1 METIKWK
8 IYSYFN
14 SNHKEFD
21 IRNTEKKTNQA
32 RLEKFEI
39 VLSNAKSFLNK
50 KNINLVF
57 LYNPTW
63 LRYSDLKF
71 NNDEFRLKKSI
82 IKIVNELDIEILD
95 IDKSV
100 FSEHRDVLSLYHF
113 RKQSHPTSEAYSLIA
128 DFLSK
133 KLN

>member
-50 KNINLVF
+50 KNIRGDVVIL
-57 LYNPTW
+57 L
-63 LRYSDLKF
+63 
-71 NNDEFRLKKSI
+71 
-82 IKIVNELDIEILD
+82 NE
-95 IDKSV
+95 
-100 FSEHRDVLSLYHF
+100 
-113 RKQSHPTSEAYSLIA
+113 
-128 DFLSK
+128 
-133 KLN
+133 KLNNV